1 MYANY
6 FTGSESPLQSFRYT
20 LKIINP
26 RRKSEVS
33 TQTWHNVHDKF
44 TSSDLLRQRIIAS
57 FTDQVPDS
65 DNFEIGYYEKP
76 GNSKRWIIS
85 TDDLEAMYS
94 TSVRDNSI
102 TLWCDARVE
111 PSSDGTS
118 KKKRSYRDDG
128 REEPASKRARRERD
142 IDDIFETLREKHSVD
157 EYSDPQLR
165 LWARMYANGSHS
177 DLDHPPQVPA
187 ITGQV
192 CRLKT
197 SNRSL
202 TDALAGA
209 AMAVT
214 KMLAPRSPS
223 KVSHTKPDGISPSS
237 KANLSGQYLQQLRT
251 LQQLRDDKTL
261 TEEEFQEQ
269 KCMLLKNITGLNNS

>member
-1 MYANY
+1 MFIIIMYANY
-6 FTGSESPLQSFRYT
+6 CTGSESPMQSFRYT

-44 TSSDLLRQRIIAS
+44 TSPDLLRKKIIAS
-57 FTDQVPDS
+57 YTEQVPDS

-85 TDDLEAMYS
+85 AYDLKAMYS
-94 TSVRDNSI
+94 TSARDNSI
-102 TLWCDARVE
+102 ILWCDARAE
-111 PSSDGTS
+111 PSSDGSS

-128 REEPASKRARRERD
+128 REELTSKRARRERD
-142 IDDIFETLREKHSVD
+142 IVDIFETLREKHSVG
-157 EYSDPQLR
+157 EYYSDPQLR

-192 CRLKT
+192 CRQKT

-202 TDALAGA
+202 TEALAGA
-209 AMAVT
+209 ATAVT
-214 KMLAPRSPS
+214 KILAPGSPS
-223 KVSHTKPDGISPSS
+223 KVAVQSLMGYHLPVKLI
-237 KANLSGQYLQQLRT
+237 
-251 LQQLRDDKTL
+251 
-261 TEEEFQEQ
+261 
-269 KCMLLKNITGLNNS
+269 